1 METVQLDVV
10 RALTGGTVAPEEP
23 DSENDEGIGPEL
35 NPNDILAELPNPVDN
50 TLTKYFVTVSRRTG
64 LRRLHAHFKCP
75 VRSQRCLDAF
85 DVTSIDETSF
95 DVICR
100 ICKRRLQIEEG
111 KHDSDSSS
119 STGDSSSTESDRAPE
134 PQEEAL
140 D

>member
-50 TLTKYFVTVSRRTG
+50 TLTKYFVTVS
-64 LRRLHAHFKCP
+64 
-75 VRSQRCLDAF
+75 QRCLDAF

-119 STGDSSSTESDRAPE
+119 STGDIRGFFLDRIR
-134 PQEEAL
+134 
-140 D
+140 